1 MPSLDTIKFNGV
13 DYEVKRKLTF
23 GEVRQFQKTVGSLL
37 GMDEKIKTATDEE
50 LEKIAEVG
58 LKSTDAQMD
67 LVADTITNCLGF
79 TQEQLDK
86 LSFPEAIILFNEV
99 FNSSTQIK
107 KKLSQPYV

>member
-50 LEKIAEVG
+50 LEKLAEEG
-58 LKSTDAQMD
+58 LKSTGEQME
-67 LVADTITNCLGF
+67 LVSDTIMKCLDF
-79 TQEQLDK
+79 TQEQVNL

-107 KKLSQPYV
+107 KKSNQPYV